1 MIRNSNAAVKAMEFT
16 SFKKQEGVSDDD
28 LMASVLKFEEI
39 LAKQPGVIFH
49 CLVRNFEN
57 TYANVLFVENVEH
70 LHQLSKEVA
79 ALPEAQHFFS
89 LISMETVRMEFHEIL
104 KDDFHVPQGFAC
116 VECGTF
122 TLKPE
127 STIEAFISTSTNL
140 EKNYLNKF
148 DNCLEHFV
156 GRVEGKKV
164 SEIAIGKTYA
174 KTKQVCY
181 GYFDD
186 KYGQELLNLA
196 IMDTVNLD
204 FWYLVA

>member
-1 MIRNSNAAVKAMEFT
+1 MIRISNAAAKAMEFT
-16 SFKKQEGVSDDD
+16 SFKKQNGVSDDD
-28 LMASVLKFEEI
+28 LMASVIKFEEV
-39 LAKQPGVIFH
+39 LAKQSGVIFH
-49 CLVRNFEN
+49 CLVRNLEN
-57 TYANVLFVENVEH
+57 SYANVLFVENAEH

-89 LISMETVRMEFHEIL
+89 LINMETVRMEFHEIL
-104 KDDFHVPQGFAC
+104 KDGFHIPQGFAC

-122 TLKPE
+122 NLKPE
-127 STIEAFISTSTNL
+127 ATLEAFINASTNI
-140 EKNYLNKF
+140 ENHYLNKF
-148 DNCLEHFV
+148 ENSLEHFV